1 MLQFPWKSCHTLG
14 SRGFTGVEMVN
25 EGAPSPAPAD
35 ADPRVVH
42 WPCSC
47 LRVLEVPRE
56 MAEDVIECP
65 WCARLTS
72 FRGPIP
78 EFECPHCRRRYPV
91 YATFAGAGECLS
103 CVLSRLLRRLKET
116 AIVILIGLAT
126 IGLFYL
132 FYFLRI
138 R

>member
-1 MLQFPWKSCHTLG
+1 MLQFTQKSCHTLG
-14 SRGFTGVEMVN
+14 NRRFVGAAMVN
-25 EGAPSPAPAD
+25 EGAPSPVPAD

-47 LRVLEVPRE
+47 LRALEVPRE

-65 WCARLTS
+65 WCIRLTS

-78 EFECPHCRRRYPV
+78 EFECPHCHQRYPV
-91 YATFAGAGECLS
+91 YATSAEATECRS
-103 CVLSRLLRRLKET
+103 CFLSRLLRRLRET
-116 AIVILIGLAT
+116 AIVILIGLGT
-126 IGLFYL
+126 LGLFYL
-132 FYFLRI
+132 FYFLRF